1 MLDSRCGK
9 IGLALPVVPITPRIF
24 QMSQNDATSPTD
36 LPVDL
41 AITNVTALVH
51 DDQGAVQ
58 FLTGATVLVRAG
70 VIVSVSEDPFDG
82 RAAQHING
90 RGQVAMPGLINCH
103 SHSPMV
109 MFRGAAEDLS
119 PSDWF
124 NKKIWPMEVNLSESD
139 VTLATR
145 LACAEMIASGTTTF
159 ADHYFMMDAIAGVVD
174 ETGMRANL
182 GWTYFSSEG
191 AAGLDRGLA
200 FALERRGSAGGRI
213 TTSLAPH
220 ADYTVND
227 DDLRRTAA
235 AGLEH
240 DLLVHIHAA
249 ESRSQT
255 RQTRARR
262 GLSPIQVLERTG
274 ILSGRTLIAHGKGI
288 VPEDLPLLSAARG
301 RVGVGSAP
309 KGYLKVGE
317 ETTPIRGLL
326 SVGVA
331 VGLATDGAAS
341 NNTLDVWES
350 MMMTSLVQKYVEQDE
365 LWMTARQVLGIATL
379 GSAAAVG
386 LAGVAGSL
394 APGHQADIILIDLSG
409 PHTQPVHD
417 LAATL
422 VYSARSADIS
432 TSIVSG
438 KVLMADRKLLTVDV
452 PGVLEQLNPRLSEL
466 TDVSHGK
473 SIQGYGF

>member
-1 MLDSRCGK
+1 M
-9 IGLALPVVPITPRIF
+9 PE
-24 QMSQNDATSPTD
+24 TD
-36 LPVDL
+36 RPADL
-41 AITNVTALVH
+41 AITDVTALVH
-51 DDQGAVQ
+51 DADGAVQ
-58 FLTGATVLVRAG
+58 FLAGATILVRDGLILSVSTEDAPAG
-70 VIVSVSEDPFDG
+70 VEVVD
-82 RAAQHING
+82 G

-109 MFRGAAEDLS
+109 MFRGAAEDVS
-119 PSDWF
+119 TSDWF
-124 NKKIWPMEVNLSESD
+124 NKKIWPMEVNLTESD

-159 ADHYFMMDAIAGVVD
+159 ADHYFMMDRIADVVD

-191 AAGLDRGLA
+191 DSGFDRGLG
-200 FALERRGSAGGRI
+200 FALERNGSASGRI

-220 ADYTVND
+220 AEYTVDD
-227 DDLRRTAA
+227 DDLRRTAR
-235 AGLEH
+235 AGLDH

-249 ESRSQT
+249 ESRIQT
-255 RQTRARR
+255 RQSRALR
-262 GLSPIQVLERTG
+262 GISPIQVLAQTG
-274 ILSGRTLIAHGKGI
+274 ILDGRTLIAHGKGI
-288 VPEDLPLLSAARG
+288 VPEDLPLLAAARG

-317 ETTPIRGLL
+317 ETTPIRALV
-326 SVGVA
+326 SAGVA

-365 LWMTARQVLGIATL
+365 RWMTARQVLGIATL

-386 LAGVAGSL
+386 LTGVVGSL
-394 APGHQADIILIDLSG
+394 APGHQADVILIDLSG
-409 PHTQPVHD
+409 PHTQPIHD

-432 TSIVSG
+432 TTIVAG
-438 KVLMADRKLLTVDV
+438 RVLMRDRRLLTVDL
-452 PGVLEQLNPRLSEL
+452 GATLDALAPRLAEL
-466 TDVSHGK
+466 TDTTHGK
-473 SIQGYGF
+473 SIQDYGF

>member
-1 MLDSRCGK
+1 M
-9 IGLALPVVPITPRIF
+9 PE
-24 QMSQNDATSPTD
+24 TD
-36 LPVDL
+36 RPADL
-41 AITNVTALVH
+41 AITDVTALVH
-51 DDQGAVQ
+51 DADGAVQ
-58 FLTGATVLVRAG
+58 FLAGATILVRDGLILSVSTEDAPAG
-70 VIVSVSEDPFDG
+70 VEVVD
-82 RAAQHING
+82 G

-109 MFRGAAEDLS
+109 MFRGAAEDVS
-119 PSDWF
+119 TSDWF
-124 NKKIWPMEVNLSESD
+124 NKKIWPMEVNLTESD

-159 ADHYFMMDAIAGVVD
+159 ADHYFMMDRIADVVD

-191 AAGLDRGLA
+191 DSGFDRGLG
-200 FALERRGSAGGRI
+200 FALERNGSASGRI

-220 ADYTVND
+220 AEYTVDD
-227 DDLRRTAA
+227 DDLRRTAR
-235 AGLEH
+235 AGLDH

-249 ESRSQT
+249 ESRIQT
-255 RQTRARR
+255 RQSRALR
-262 GLSPIQVLERTG
+262 GISPIQVLAQTG
-274 ILSGRTLIAHGKGI
+274 ILDGRTLIAHGKGI
-288 VPEDLPLLSAARG
+288 VPEDLPLLAAARG

-317 ETTPIRGLL
+317 ETTPIRALV
-326 SVGVA
+326 SAGVA

-365 LWMTARQVLGIATL
+365 RWMTARQVLGIATL

-386 LAGVAGSL
+386 LTGVVGSL
-394 APGHQADIILIDLSG
+394 APGHQADVILIDLSG
-409 PHTQPVHD
+409 PHTQPIHD

-432 TSIVSG
+432 TTVVAG
-438 KVLMADRKLLTVDV
+438 RVLMRDRQLLTVDL
-452 PGVLEQLNPRLSEL
+452 PATLASLAPRLTEL
-466 TDVSHGK
+466 TDTSHGR
-473 SIQGYGF
+473 SIQDYGF

>member
-1 MLDSRCGK
+1 MTRNES
-9 IGLALPVVPITPRIF
+9 A
-24 QMSQNDATSPTD
+24 SPPD
-36 LPVDL
+36 IAVDL
-41 AITNVTALVH
+41 AITNVTALLH
-51 DDQGAVQ
+51 DEAGAVR
-58 FLTGATVLVRAG
+58 FLPGATILVRDG
-70 VIVSVSEDPFDG
+70 LIVSASADRFTGSSTQQVD
-82 RAAQHING
+82 G

-109 MFRGAAEDLS
+109 MFRGAAEDVS
-119 PSDWF
+119 SSDWF
-124 NKKIWPMEVNLSESD
+124 NKKIWPMEVNLTESD
-139 VTLATR
+139 VTLGSR

-159 ADHYFMMDAIAGVVD
+159 ADHYFMMDAIADVVA
-174 ETGMRANL
+174 ETGLRANL
-182 GWTYFSSEG
+182 GWTFFSSEG
-191 AAGLDRGLA
+191 AAGFDRGLA
-200 FALERRGSAGGRI
+200 FALERNGSAAGRI

-249 ESRSQT
+249 ESRIQT
-255 RQTRARR
+255 RQTRALR
-262 GLSPIQVLERTG
+262 GISPIQVLEETG
-274 ILSGRTLIAHGKGI
+274 ILAGRTLIAHGKGI
-288 VPEDLPLLSAARG
+288 VPEDLPRLAAARG

-317 ETTPIRGLL
+317 ETTPIRALL
-326 SVGVA
+326 SAGVA

-379 GSAAAVG
+379 GSAAAIG
-386 LAGVAGSL
+386 LAGVVGSL

-432 TSIVSG
+432 TTIVAG
-438 KVLMADRKLLTVDV
+438 TVLMADRSLLTVDV
-452 PGVLEQLNPRLSEL
+452 PAVMRELDPRLAEL
-466 TDVSHGK
+466 TDISHGK

>member
-1 MLDSRCGK
+1 M
-9 IGLALPVVPITPRIF
+9 
-24 QMSQNDATSPTD
+24 PTTD
-36 LPVDL
+36 RPADL
-41 AITNVTALVH
+41 AITDVTALVH
-51 DDQGAVQ
+51 DADGAVQ
-58 FLTGATVLVRAG
+58 FLAGATILVG
-70 VIVSVSEDPFDG
+70 EGLIISVSEE
-82 RAAQHING
+82 AAPAGVEVIDG

-109 MFRGAAEDLS
+109 MFRGAAEDVS
-119 PSDWF
+119 TSDWF
-124 NKKIWPMEVNLSESD
+124 NKKIWPMEVNLTESD
-139 VTLATR
+139 VTLAAR

-159 ADHYFMMDAIAGVVD
+159 ADHYFMMDRIADVVD

-191 AAGLDRGLA
+191 DTGFDRGLG
-200 FALERRGSAGGRI
+200 FALERNGSASGRI

-220 ADYTVND
+220 AEYTVND
-227 DDLRRTAA
+227 EDLRRTAR
-235 AGLEH
+235 AGLDH

-249 ESRSQT
+249 ESRVQT
-255 RQTRARR
+255 RQSRAVR
-262 GLSPIQVLERTG
+262 GISPIQVLALTG
-274 ILSGRTLIAHGKGI
+274 VLEGRTLVAHGKGI
-288 VPEDLPLLSAARG
+288 VPEDLPLLAAARG

-326 SVGVA
+326 SAGVA

-350 MMMTSLVQKYVEQDE
+350 MMMTSLVQKYVEQDQ

-386 LAGVAGSL
+386 LGGTVGSL
-394 APGHQADIILIDLSG
+394 APGHQADIILVDLSG
-409 PHTQPVHD
+409 PHTRPIHD

-432 TSIVSG
+432 TTIVAG
-438 KVLMADRKLLTVDV
+438 RVLMRDRRLLTVDV
-452 PGVLEQLNPRLSEL
+452 PATLDSLAPRLAEL
-466 TDVSHGK
+466 TDISHGK
-473 SIQGYGF
+473 SIQDYGF

>member
-1 MLDSRCGK
+1 MTTNYRG
-9 IGLALPVVPITPRIF
+9 A
-24 QMSQNDATSPTD
+24 
-36 LPVDL
+36 DL
-41 AITNVTALVH
+41 AVTNVTALVH
-51 DDQGAVQ
+51 DAAGTVQ
-58 FLTGATVLVRAG
+58 FLAGATILIRDG
-70 VIVSVSEDPFDG
+70 LILSVSSAPVPDG
-82 RAAQHING
+82 VETLDGH
-90 RGQVAMPGLINCH
+90 GQVAMPGLINCH
-103 SHSPMV
+103 THSPMV
-109 MFRGAAEDLS
+109 MFRGAAEDVS
-119 PSDWF
+119 TSDWF
-124 NKKIWPMEVNLSESD
+124 NKKIWPMEVNLTESD

-159 ADHYFMMDAIAGVVD
+159 ADHYFMMDRIADVVD

-191 AAGLDRGLA
+191 PSGFDRGLG
-200 FALERRGSAGGRI
+200 FALERNGSASGRI

-220 ADYTVND
+220 GEYTVND
-227 DDLRRTAA
+227 DDLRRTAR
-235 AGLEH
+235 AGLDH

-249 ESRSQT
+249 ESRIQT
-255 RQTRARR
+255 RQSRATR
-262 GLSPIQVLERTG
+262 GISPIRVLSDTG
-274 ILSGRTLIAHGKGI
+274 VLDGRTLIAHGKGI
-288 VPEDLPLLSAARG
+288 VPEDLPLLAAARG

-317 ETTPIRGLL
+317 ETTPIRALM
-326 SVGVA
+326 SAGVA

-365 LWMTARQVLGIATL
+365 RWMTARQVLGIATL

-386 LAGVAGSL
+386 LAGVVGSL
-394 APGHQADIILIDLSG
+394 TPGHQADIILVDLSG

-432 TSIVSG
+432 TTLVAG
-438 KVLMADRKLLTVDV
+438 RVLMRDRQLLTVDLQAT
-452 PGVLEQLNPRLSEL
+452 LEALAPRLVEL
-466 TDVSHGK
+466 IDTSHGK
-473 SIQGYGF
+473 SIQDYGF

>member
-1 MLDSRCGK
+1 
-9 IGLALPVVPITPRIF
+9 
-24 QMSQNDATSPTD
+24 MSKNESTSPTD
-36 LPVDL
+36 PPVDL

-51 DDQGAVQ
+51 DDAGAVQ
-58 FLTGATVLVRAG
+58 FLSGATILVRDG
-70 VIVSVSEDPFDG
+70 LIVTVSADRFDG
-82 RAAQHING
+82 NATKQIDG

-109 MFRGAAEDLS
+109 MFRGAAEDVS
-119 PSDWF
+119 SADWF
-124 NKKIWPMEVNLSESD
+124 NKKIWPMEVNLRESD

-159 ADHYFMMDAIAGVVD
+159 ADHYFMMDAIADVVD

-191 AAGLDRGLA
+191 PAGFDRGLA
-200 FALERRGSAGGRI
+200 FALERNGSASGRI

-220 ADYTVND
+220 GDYTVND

-249 ESRSQT
+249 ESRIQT
-255 RQTRARR
+255 RQTRAQR
-262 GLSPIQVLERTG
+262 GISPIQVLELTG
-274 ILSGRTLIAHGKGI
+274 ILAGRTLIAHGKGI
-288 VPEDLPLLSAARG
+288 VPEDLPLLAAARG

-317 ETTPIRGLL
+317 ETTPIRGLV
-326 SVGVA
+326 SAGVA

-341 NNTLDVWES
+341 NNTLDIWES
-350 MMMTSLVQKYVEQDE
+350 MMMTALVQKYVEQDE

-394 APGHQADIILIDLSG
+394 APGHQGDIILIDLSG

-417 LAATL
+417 LATTL

-432 TSIVSG
+432 TTIVAG
-438 KVLMADRKLLTVDV
+438 RVLMADRKLLTVDV
-452 PGVLEQLNPRLSEL
+452 PSVLRELNPRLAEL
-466 TDVSHGK
+466 TDISHGM